1 MKLSLAYS
9 LLPKLLDLIMG
20 EIPSSRVMVLLMN
33 NMNQVVFKESR
44 EIAQSESNEINT
56 EIIKKALEE
65 KQPIIISDFKADS
78 VFLDS
83 GNNLKN
89 VLCLPLIIEN
99 KPAGAIY
106 LERKDGLGSF
116 TRENLELVIAIS
128 KPINLI
134 LKNREEFQEIGE
146 RSVDL
151 AKPLLGGQSKT
162 FRYILN
168 LIDRVKNSYAPVFIS
183 GESGTG
189 KELVAKA
196 IHENGTRRN
205 GEFVA
210 VNCGAIP
217 EFLLESE
224 LFGHVKGAFSG
235 AVKDKPGLIE
245 EADGGTFFLD
255 EIGDLSLHL
264 QAKLLRLLQ
273 EKEIRRIGENKPRL
287 INVRFISAT
296 NKNIEKEIE
305 RENFREDLYYRLKII
320 AIELPPLRERR
331 EDFLFLL
338 NHFLEKYCTEMKRER
353 AYFSPRA
360 LELLV
365 NYSWPGNIRELQN
378 EIQRCLVFAGEDDFI
393 KEECLSLKINPHR
406 ACFTASSYGFFQAR
420 AEFEKRFLNQALI
433 RWNSNRARTA
443 EEIGLSRQGLFKLI
457 KKHDIN
463 VPKKSEMEKQE
474 AASPNTP
481 TS

>member
-1 MKLSLAYS
+1 MKLSLDYS
-9 LLPKLLDLIMG
+9 LLPKLLGLIMG
-20 EIPSSRVMVLLMN
+20 EIPSSRIMVLLMN

-65 KQPIIISDFKADS
+65 RQPIIISDFKADS
-78 VFLDS
+78 VLLDS

-106 LERKDGLGSF
+106 LERKDGLGPF

-134 LKNREEFQEIGE
+134 LKNRKEFQEIGE

-151 AKPLLGGQSKT
+151 AKPFLGGQSKT

-296 NKNIEKEIE
+296 NKNIEKEME
-305 RENFREDLYYRLKII
+305 RGNFREDLYYRLKII
-320 AIELPPLRERR
+320 AIELPPLRERK
-331 EDFLFLL
+331 EDLLFFL

-353 AYFSPRA
+353 AYLSPRA
-360 LELLV
+360 LELLMS
-365 NYSWPGNIRELQN
+365 YSWPGNIRELQN
-378 EIQRCLVFAGEDDFI
+378 EIQRCLVFAGEDNFI

-406 ACFTASSYGFFQAR
+406 ECFAASSSGFFQAR
-420 AEFEKRFLNQALI
+420 AEFEKRFLNQALV

-443 EEIGLSRQGLFKLI
+443 GEIGLSRQGLFKLI

-463 VPKKSEMEKQE
+463 VPKKSEMENGNV
-474 AASPNTP
+474 P
-481 TS
+481 

>member
-1 MKLSLAYS
+1 MKLSLDYS
-9 LLPKLLDLIMG
+9 LLPKLLGLIMG
-20 EIPSSRVMVLLMN
+20 EIPSSRIMVLLMN

-65 KQPIIISDFKADS
+65 RQPIIISDFKADS
-78 VFLDS
+78 VLLDS

-106 LERKDGLGSF
+106 LERKDGLGPF

-134 LKNREEFQEIGE
+134 LKNRKEFQEIGE

-151 AKPLLGGQSKT
+151 AKPFLGGQSKT

-255 EIGDLSLHL
+255 EIGDLSLHM

-305 RENFREDLYYRLKII
+305 RGNFREDLYYRLKII

-331 EDFLFLL
+331 EDLLFFL

-353 AYFSPRA
+353 AYLSPGA
-360 LELLV
+360 LELLM

-378 EIQRCLVFAGEDDFI
+378 EIQRCLVFAGEDNFI

-406 ACFTASSYGFFQAR
+406 ECFTASSSGFFQAR
-420 AEFEKRFLNQALI
+420 AEFEKRFLNQALV

-463 VPKKSEMEKQE
+463 VPKKSEMENGNV
-474 AASPNTP
+474 P
-481 TS
+481 

>member
-20 EIPSSRVMVLLMN
+20 EIPSSRIMVLLMN

-65 KQPIIISDFKADS
+65 KQPIIISDFKVDS
-78 VFLDS
+78 VLLDS

-106 LERKDGLGSF
+106 LERKDGLGPF
-116 TRENLELVIAIS
+116 TRENLEFVIAIS

-162 FRYILN
+162 FRHILN

-196 IHENGTRRN
+196 IHENGTRKN

-264 QAKLLRLLQ
+264 QVKLLRLLQ

-331 EDFLFLL
+331 EDLLFFL

-360 LELLV
+360 LELLL

-393 KEECLSLKINPHR
+393 KEECISLRINPHR
-406 ACFTASSYGFFQAR
+406 ECFTASSYGFFQAR
-420 AEFEKRFLNQALI
+420 AEFEKRFLNQALA

-463 VPKKSEMEKQE
+463 VLKKNEMEKQE
-474 AASPNTP
+474 AASPNR
-481 TS
+481 

>member
-20 EIPSSRVMVLLMN
+20 EIPSSRIMVLLMN

-65 KQPIIISDFKADS
+65 RQPIIISDFKADS
-78 VFLDS
+78 VLLDS
-83 GNNLKN
+83 RNNLKN
-89 VLCLPLIIEN
+89 VLCLPLIIES
-99 KPAGAIY
+99 KPAGVIY
-106 LERKDGLGSF
+106 LERKDGLGPF

-151 AKPLLGGQSKT
+151 AKPFLGGQSKT

-273 EKEIRRIGENKPRL
+273 EKEIRRVGENKPRL

-331 EDFLFLL
+331 EDLLFFL

-378 EIQRCLVFAGEDDFI
+378 EIQRCLVFAGDDDFI

-406 ACFTASSYGFFQAR
+406 ECFTASSYGFFQAR
-420 AEFEKRFLNQALI
+420 AEFEKRFLNQALA
-433 RWNSNRARTA
+433 RWDSNRARTA

-463 VPKKSEMEKQE
+463 VPKKSEME
-474 AASPNTP
+474 SRNIP
-481 TS
+481 